1 MTAGEGASSAVDR
14 ATLRL
19 RELITQGRFVGGQPL
34 IEANLVGQLGVA
46 RSTVRECIRQLE
58 TQGLLVARARGLQLR
73 RLDRRDVEDL
83 FALRELL
90 EVYAAGRA
98 AKRFASVPS
107 AARQAIT
114 RELRYWRSSAAGD
127 VGAFSDRNR
136 QLHDLIVEL
145 AGNVHLPRMLDHT
158 LLVLFS
164 SQFRPWLPARTI
176 RPAID
181 DHVRVLES
189 IEREDAR
196 AAEAA
201 MRRHIQAARQALEK
215 LPDDAFG
222 NA

>member
-1 MTAGEGASSAVDR
+1 MTAGAGSAVDR

-19 RELITQGRFVGGQPL
+19 RELILQGRFVGGQPF
-34 IEANLVGQLGVA
+34 IEADLVGQLGVA

-98 AKRFASVPS
+98 AARFASVP
-107 AARQAIT
+107 AASRQAIR
-114 RELRYWRSSAAGD
+114 RELRYWRSGAAAD

-136 QLHDLIVEL
+136 ELHDRIVAL

-158 LLVLFS
+158 LLVLFT
-164 SQFRPWLPARTI
+164 SQFRPWLPASTI

-181 DHVRVLES
+181 DHVRVLEA
-189 IEREDAR
+189 IEHEDVR
-196 AAEAA
+196 AAETA
-201 MRRHIQAARQALEK
+201 MRRHLQAARQALEK

-222 NA
+222 TA